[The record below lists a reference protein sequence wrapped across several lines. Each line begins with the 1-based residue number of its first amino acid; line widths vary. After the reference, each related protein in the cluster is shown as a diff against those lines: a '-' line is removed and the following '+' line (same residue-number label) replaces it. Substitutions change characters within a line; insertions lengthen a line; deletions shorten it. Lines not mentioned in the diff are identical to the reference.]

1 MGMRARIHR
10 DRNLPVTWRD
20 RGIRSLVQRR
30 YILESHGGG
39 VGPVTGQTRPARDR
53 CRDSV
58 VTESTRTVLD
68 SEAGESLRVRLARR
82 KLRRQAAEDSIEGSL
97 TEASLR
103 PL

>member
-58 VTESTRTVLD
+58 VTESTRAALD
-68 SEAGESLRVRLARR
+68 PKASAGLARR

>member
-58 VTESTRTVLD
+58 VTESTRAALD
-68 SEAGESLRVRLARR
+68 PKASACGRAGPAETEEAGCRGL
-82 KLRRQAAEDSIEGSL
+82 D
-97 TEASLR
+97 
-103 PL
+103 